1 MRRRDWP
8 LLVLIFPLIGAPTAD
23 YVSVRQKLDL
33 IESDKLKP
41 GSRVTLSARE
51 LNAYV
56 ANSVTE
62 YALQGVRNP
71 KLELG
76 EGSASGS
83 ALIDF
88 LKLRQA
94 TGDSPGWIMSR
105 LLAGERP
112 VRVTALVE
120 SGAGRATVNV
130 QRVEIGG
137 VAIEGKM
144 LEYLIENYVIPQFP
158 DAKVG
163 KPFELAHRI
172 DRLEVKPN
180 AVGVVVGK

>member
-1 MRRRDWP
+1 MRRWP
-8 LLVLIFPLIGAPTAD
+8 LLALIFPLIGAPAAD

-33 IESDKLKP
+33 IESDQLKP

-56 ANSVTE
+56 ANSITE
-62 YALQGVRNP
+62 FVPQGVRNP
-71 KLELG
+71 RLELG
-76 EGSASGS
+76 DGSASGS

-94 TGDSPGWIMSR
+94 TGNPPGWILSK

-112 VRVTALVE
+112 VRVTAQVK
-120 SGAGRATVNV
+120 SGSGLATVNV
-130 QRVEIGG
+130 QRVEISG
-137 VAIEGKM
+137 VVIDGKM
-144 LEYLIENYVIPQFP
+144 LEYLIETFVIPQFP

-172 DRLEVKPN
+172 DRLEVKPA